1 MATGTELFNELDQ
14 RSKNISLALNNLN
27 TIISGG
33 ETFNGVTFSNDLI
46 WPPGNDPV
54 ADAVDVTTHLTAI
67 NDAFSELKVTDN
79 LEDAIDTLFEGLPVG
94 DAIMSASTEIKNFMT
109 KVNDEVQ
116 GLLNTAGLDD
126 RITAFKELNNPASG
140 ARTDPDF
147 GYVQGVLDVFNAAAN
162 SNLNT
167 QPVTDAINA
176 VEGVLS
182 SKDAYQI
189 FATYVAQS
197 TAYLLKSLAVGPKGS
212 DDR

>member
-14 RSKNISLALNNLN
+14 RSKNISNALDNLN

-33 ETFNGVTFSNDLI
+33 ETFSGTKFERTLI
-46 WPPGNDPV
+46 WPAG
-54 ADAVDVTTHLTAI
+54 TTNVSLTPHLASIGTA
-67 NDAFSELKVTDN
+67 FGKLKVTDN

-94 DAIMSASTEIKNFMT
+94 DAIMSASTEIKKFMENL
-109 KVNDEVQ
+109 NDEVQ
-116 GLLNTAGLDD
+116 GLMGTAGLDD

-140 ARTDPDF
+140 ALTDPDF

-167 QPVTDAINA
+167 KPVTDAIGVVA
-176 VEGVLS
+176 GVLT

-197 TAYLLKSLAVGPKGS
+197 TAYLLKSLAVGAKGT

>member
-46 WPPGNDPV
+46 WPSG
-54 ADAVDVTTHLTAI
+54 AGDVNITTHLTSI
-67 NDAFSELKVTDN
+67 NDAFSKLEVTDN

-109 KVNDEVQ
+109 RINDEVQ
-116 GLLNTAGLDD
+116 GLLNTVGLED
-126 RITAFKELNNPASG
+126 RIDAFKELNNPASG
-140 ARTDPDF
+140 ALTDPDF

-197 TAYLLKSLAVGPKGS
+197 TAYLLKSLAVGPKGNN
-212 DDR
+212 DR

>member
-1 MATGTELFNELDQ
+1 M
-14 RSKNISLALNNLN
+14 
-27 TIISGG
+27 
-33 ETFNGVTFSNDLI
+33 
-46 WPPGNDPV
+46 
-54 ADAVDVTTHLTAI
+54 
-67 NDAFSELKVTDN
+67 
-79 LEDAIDTLFEGLPVG
+79 
-94 DAIMSASTEIKNFMT
+94 
-109 KVNDEVQ
+109 Q

-197 TAYLLKSLAVGPKGS
+197 TAYLLKSLAVGAKGN

>member
-46 WPPGNDPV
+46 WPPG
-54 ADAVDVTTHLTAI
+54 AGDVNITTHLASI
-67 NDAFSELKVTDN
+67 NDAFSKLEVTDN

-109 KVNDEVQ
+109 RINDEVQ
-116 GLLNTAGLDD
+116 GLLNTVGLED
-126 RITAFKELNNPASG
+126 RIDAFKELNNPASG
-140 ARTDPDF
+140 ALTDPDF

-197 TAYLLKSLAVGPKGS
+197 TAYLLKSLAVGPKGNN
-212 DDR
+212 DR